1 MFRTTMFRTT
11 MFRTPMFRTLIFG
24 TTESKIMKRALQ
36 VCLFIALAP
45 LAFSSFAQIEK
56 YVAGT
61 HYTELPAA
69 VNTNDASKIEVL
81 EAFWY
86 GCSHCF
92 RFEPLI
98 ANWEASIAPDVEFGR
113 FPAMWNALMKI
124 HAQVYYAAEALDALD
139 ALHEP
144 VFNAINIE
152 GNRMQTERQIGD
164 LFAKHGI
171 AQADFEKAFNSF
183 AVRTKVNQAEKR
195 MQDYQIRSTPNMI
208 VNGKYLVT
216 TGEAVPTQQD
226 MLQVVD
232 FLVEKERQAKS
243 ASGE

>member
-1 MFRTTMFRTT
+1 MYR
-11 MFRTPMFRTLIFG
+11 IG
-24 TTESKIMKRALQ
+24 ESKTMKKILQ
-36 VCLFIALAP
+36 FCLMLVLIP
-45 LAFSSFAQIEK
+45 LAVSSYAQIEK

-61 HYTELPAA
+61 HYTVLPAP

-92 RFEPLI
+92 RFEPLL
-98 ANWEASIAPDVEFGR
+98 ANWEANKAADVDFVH
-113 FPAMWNALMKI
+113 FPAMWNGLMKI
-124 HAQVYYAAEALDALD
+124 HAQVFYTAEALNKLD
-139 ALHEP
+139 VLHEP

-152 GNRMQTERQIGD
+152 GNRLQTEAAIGD
-164 LFAKHGI
+164 LFAQHGI
-171 AQADFEKAFNSF
+171 AKADFESAFNSF
-183 AVRTKVNQAEKR
+183 SVRTKVNQAEKR

-216 TGEAVPTQQD
+216 TGEAVTTQEE

-232 FLVEKERQAKS
+232 FLVEKERAAKS
-243 ASGE
+243 SSGE